1 MSESA
6 PTPLLLIPGFAQRA
20 ATFEELCACLRDAR
34 EVEVLDLYSELPC
47 SFDQA
52 AGLIQEA
59 LGRLQTQTGQKPAVL
74 GYSQGGRLLSEALGR
89 GIVSPSMV
97 SLVLFESAGL
107 GPQDENER
115 GSFVT
120 RSRDWQQR
128 VATDG
133 VEAFM
138 AWWATL
144 PLFASQRSLPREL
157 QQQLMEER
165 TSWDGVVL
173 TQSLEAWGQQY
184 QAFASQTLDT
194 LAQVAASG
202 VTVGYLAG
210 VLDTKYMAVA
220 QRVKEA
226 VPESVVAAVEG
237 VGHNVHL
244 EAPSAV
250 AAYVEALL
258 KIPSEKALPDCL
270 KFF

>member
-1 MSESA
+1 MSESV

-20 ATFEELCACLRDAR
+20 ATYEALCALLKDTCT
-34 EVEVLDLYSELPC
+34 VEVLDLYAEPPC

-59 LGRLQTQTGQKPAVL
+59 LGRLQTQTGHKPAVL
-74 GYSQGGRLLSEALGR
+74 GYSQGGRLLSEALVR
-89 GIVSPSMV
+89 GVVSPSIV
-97 SLVLFESAGL
+97 SAVLFESAGL
-107 GPQDENER
+107 GPQDESER
-115 GSFVT
+115 DSFAL

-128 VATDG
+128 VATEG

-157 QQQLMEER
+157 QQRLMEER
-165 TSWDGVVL
+165 TSWDEAVL
-173 TQSLEAWGQQY
+173 SQSLEAWGQQH

-194 LAQVAASG
+194 LAQVATSG

-226 VPESVVAAVEG
+226 VPESIVAAVEG
-237 VGHNVHL
+237 AGHNVHL